1 MADVAADQGA
11 ADHGSEKHG
20 ERTPLLEWVAGGIG
34 AILTLTLIGVLSWQ
48 AWSNPGDVPPEV
60 TVRLE
65 EVVPAGTG
73 FVARI
78 VAVNGSPETAAAVEV
93 EGVLSRYGEE
103 VEAARATLDYVPGGS
118 EKRGGLFFAEDPRE
132 GDLRLRA
139 LGYQEP

>member
-1 MADVAADQGA
+1 MADVAADQGT
-11 ADHGSEKHG
+11 EEHG
-20 ERTPLLEWVAGGIG
+20 EPTPLLEWVAGAIG
-34 AILTLTLIGVLSWQ
+34 AILTLTLLGVLAWQ
-48 AWSNPGDVPPEV
+48 AWTHPGDVPPEV

-65 EVVPAGTG
+65 EVLPVQGG

-78 VAVNGSPETAAAVEV
+78 AGVNASPETAAAVEV
-93 EGVLSRYGEE
+93 EGMLSREGEE
-103 VEAARATLDYVPGGS
+103 VETAHATLDYVPGNS

>member
-1 MADVAADQGA
+1 MADVAADHGA
-11 ADHGSEKHG
+11 EGES
-20 ERTPLLEWVAGGIG
+20 ERTPLLEWVAGAIG
-34 AILTLTLIGVLSWQ
+34 AILTLTLIGVLGWQ
-48 AWSNPGDVPPEV
+48 AWTNPGDVPPEV

-65 EVVPAGTG
+65 EVLPAGAG

-78 VAVNGSPETAAAVEV
+78 AGVNASPETAAAVEV
-93 EGVLSRYGEE
+93 EGVLSRDGEV
-103 VEAARATLDYVPGGS
+103 VETARATLDYVPGHS

>member
-1 MADVAADQGA
+1 MADMA
-11 ADHGSEKHG
+11 ADHGRQERAQG
-20 ERTPLLEWVAGGIG
+20 ESTPLLEWVAGAIG
-34 AILTLTLIGVLSWQ
+34 AILTLALLGFLGWQ
-48 AWSNPGDVPPEV
+48 AWTSPGDVPPEV

-65 EVVPAGTG
+65 EVLPAGEG

-78 VAVNGSPETAAAVEV
+78 AAVNGSSETAAGVEV
-93 EGVLSRYGEE
+93 EGVLSRGGEA
-103 VEAARATLDYVPGGS
+103 VETARATLDYVPGHS

>member
-11 ADHGSEKHG
+11 EAEG
-20 ERTPLLEWVAGGIG
+20 ERTPFLEWIAGGIG
-34 AILTLTLIGVLSWQ
+34 AILTLTLVGFLGWQ
-48 AWSNPGDVPPEV
+48 AWTNPGDVPPEV

-65 EVVPAGTG
+65 EVVPAGEG
-73 FVARI
+73 FVVR
-78 VAVNGSPETAAAVEV
+78 VAGVNASPETAAVVEI
-93 EGVLSRYGEE
+93 EGVLSRGGEE
-103 VEAARATLDYVPGGS
+103 VERAVATLDYVPGHS